1 MARLPQAFI
10 DQVLDRTDIVDVVDR
25 RVKLKKAGKNY
36 SACCP
41 FHQEKTPSFSVNPEK
56 QFFYCF
62 GCGAGGN
69 ALGFIMDYER
79 MEFREAIE
87 SLAQAAGIDL
97 PAEDVDSAPQVDH
110 QKPLYESMERA
121 TKLYEGFL
129 RQHKDRGRVVDYLKR
144 RGLSGEIARDFRLG
158 FAPEGWDNLMQTLTD
173 EVSVS
178 NALTAGLLIE
188 NDKGRKYDRFRDRVI
203 FPIVNQRGKVIAM
216 GGRVLGDGKPKY
228 LNSPETP
235 LFSKSHELYG
245 LHHVRKF
252 AKNLNRIVVVEG
264 YMDVIA
270 LAQFGIHYAV
280 ATLGT
285 SVGKPHLELLFRR
298 VEQVVF
304 CFDGDEAGRKAAFRG
319 MEASLPMMEDGR
331 QVKFLFLPEGEDP
344 DTVVRSKG
352 AKHLEHMFDTAA
364 PLEQFLFEQ
373 MGEGI
378 DLTTMDGKARLSK
391 LVAPYINQIPD
402 GVYKTLLFKSLAE
415 RTDMDVESLR
425 RLREVQE
432 TPNHSEPNLQPYSDM
447 APPPVD
453 DDYDG
458 HSQFENGPPSDYD
471 ETTPYVDTGEA
482 GDRDFGF
489 DSGFNDGVLM
499 RALGLIALHPPAALL
514 VADEML
520 PDSSDKAANL
530 LREVVALVR
539 ETPDMSTAALLGYWT
554 NTVEGDALSEA
565 AAKEVIDTENEIN
578 EHLVAI
584 LNKLSRDRRVNLLR
598 TRAHE
603 LKSAPYTELSNE
615 QKRELVTLMTEM
627 RQLSGRD

>member
-1 MARLPQAFI
+1 MARLQQAFI
-10 DQVLDRTDIVDVVDR
+10 DQILDRTDIVDVVDR

-56 QFFYCF
+56 QFYYCF

-87 SLAQAAGIDL
+87 SLAQAAGIDM
-97 PAEDVDSAPQVDH
+97 PAEEVDSAPQVDN

-144 RGLSGEIARDFRLG
+144 RGLSGEVARDFRLG
-158 FAPEGWDNLMQTLTD
+158 FAPEGWDNLMQTLPD
-173 EVSVS
+173 EASVGH
-178 NALTAGLLIE
+178 ALTAGLLIE

-245 LHHVRKF
+245 LHHIRKF
-252 AKNLNRIVVVEG
+252 AKNLSRIVVVEG

-285 SVGKPHLELLFRR
+285 SVGKPHLDLLFRR

-304 CFDGDEAGRKAAFRG
+304 CFDGDDAGRKAAFRG
-319 MEASLPMMEDGR
+319 MEAALPMMEDGR

-352 AKHLEHMFDTAA
+352 APHLEHMFDTAA

-373 MGEGI
+373 MGAGI

-432 TPNHSEPNLQPYSDM
+432 TPSNSESSHNDYSDM
-447 APPPVD
+447 SPPTKE
-453 DDYDG
+453 DDYA
-458 HSQFENGPPSDYD
+458 QFGNAPLSDHDEANPYD
-471 ETTPYVDTGEA
+471 DMTQVAEI
-482 GDRDFGF
+482 
-489 DSGFNDGVLM
+489 DSGFNDGVVM

-514 VADEML
+514 VSDEVI
-520 PDSSDKAANL
+520 PDSSDRTASL
-530 LREVVALVR
+530 LREVVSLVR
-539 ETPDMSTAALLGYWT
+539 ETPEMSTAALLGYWT
-554 NTVEGDALSEA
+554 NTDEGEALSAA
-565 AAKEVIDTENEIN
+565 AAKEVIDTESEIN
-578 EHLVAI
+578 EHLLAI
-584 LNKLSRDRRVNLLR
+584 LNKLSRDRRADLLR

-603 LKSAPYTELSNE
+603 LKAVPYTELNNE
-615 QKRELVTLMTEM
+615 QKRELVTLMTEI
-627 RQLSGRD
+627 RQLTGRD

>member
-41 FHQEKTPSFSVNPEK
+41 FHQEKTPSFSVNPDK
-56 QFFYCF
+56 QFYYCF

-69 ALGFIMDYER
+69 ALGFIMEYER
-79 MEFREAIE
+79 MDFREAIE
-87 SLAQAAGIDL
+87 LLAHSAGIEMPPEEADN
-97 PAEDVDSAPQVDH
+97 APQVDN

-129 RQHKDRGRVVDYLKR
+129 RQHKDRKSVVDYLKH

-158 FAPEGWDNLMQTLTD
+158 FAPEGWDNLMQTLAD
-173 EVSVS
+173 EESIEH
-178 NALTAGLLIE
+178 ALTVGLLIE

-216 GGRVLGDGKPKY
+216 GGRVLGDSKPKY

-245 LHHVRKF
+245 LHHIRKF
-252 AKNLNRIVVVEG
+252 AKNLSRIVVVEG

-285 SVGKPHLELLFRR
+285 SVGKPHLEALFRR

-319 MEASLPMMEDGR
+319 MEAALPMMEDGR
-331 QVKFLFLPEGEDP
+331 GVKFLFLPEGEDP
-344 DTVVRSKG
+344 DTVVRNKG
-352 AKHLEHMFDTAA
+352 PQHLEHLFDTAA
-364 PLEQFLFEQ
+364 PLETFLFEQ
-373 MGEGI
+373 MGLGI
-378 DLTTMDGKARLSK
+378 DLATMDGKARLSK
-391 LVAPYINQIPD
+391 LVAPYLNQIPD
-402 GVYKTLLFKSLAE
+402 GVFKTLLFKSLAE
-415 RTDMDVESLR
+415 RTDMDVDSLR

-432 TPNHSEPNLQPYSDM
+432 KPESTAPDFHDESDG
-447 APPPVD
+447 APPHFE
-453 DDYDG
+453 DDYD
-458 HSQFENGPPSDYD
+458 QFTEGFQ
-471 ETTPYVDTGEA
+471 DTGA
-482 GDRDFGF
+482 HADSSTSRPP
-489 DSGFNDGVLM
+489 DSGFSDSVLM

-520 PDSSDKAANL
+520 PNNSDRTANL
-530 LREVVALVR
+530 LRDVVALVQ

-554 NTVEGDALSEA
+554 NTEEGEALSAA
-565 AAKEVIDTENEIN
+565 AAKEVIDTEQAIN
-578 EHLVAI
+578 EHLVAL
-584 LNKLSRDRRVNLLR
+584 LNKLSRDRRVALLR

-603 LKSAPYTELSNE
+603 LKSVSYTELNNE
-615 QKRELVTLMTEM
+615 QKRELVTLTTEI

>member
-56 QFFYCF
+56 QFYYCF

-97 PAEDVDSAPQVDH
+97 PAEEVDNAPQVDH

-129 RQHKDRGRVVDYLKR
+129 RQHKDRGRVVEYLKN

-173 EVSVS
+173 EDSVGH
-178 NALTAGLLIE
+178 ALTAGLLIE

-245 LHHVRKF
+245 LHHIRKF
-252 AKNLNRIVVVEG
+252 AKNLSRIVVVEG

-319 MEASLPMMEDGR
+319 MEAALPMMEDGR

-352 AKHLEHMFDTAA
+352 AQHLEHMFDTAA

-373 MGEGI
+373 MGAGI

-432 TPNHSEPNLQPYSDM
+432 TPNNAEPASQPYTDM
-447 APPPVD
+447 APPPD
-453 DDYDG
+453 DDEY
-458 HSQFENGPPSDYD
+458 SQFGSVPPGDYD
-471 ETTPYVDTGEA
+471 DADPYAAMA
-482 GDRDFGF
+482 GAADI
-489 DSGFNDGVLM
+489 DSGFDTGFSDGVLM

-520 PDSSDKAANL
+520 PDSSDRTANL
-530 LREVVALVR
+530 LREVVTLVR

-554 NTVEGDALSEA
+554 NTDEGEALSAA

-603 LKSAPYTELSNE
+603 LKSVPYTELSNE
-615 QKRELVTLMTEM
+615 QKRELVSLTTEI

>member
-1 MARLPQAFI
+1 MARLSQAFI

-56 QFFYCF
+56 QFYYCF

-69 ALGFIMDYER
+69 ALGFVMDYER
-79 MEFREAIE
+79 IEFREAIE
-87 SLAQAAGIDL
+87 LLAHAAGIEM
-97 PAEDVDSAPQVDH
+97 PAEEIDAPQVDH
-110 QKPLYESMERA
+110 QKPLYEAMERA

-144 RGLSGEIARDFRLG
+144 RGLSGEVARDFRLG
-158 FAPEGWDNLMQTLTD
+158 FAPEGWDNFMQTLSG
-173 EVSVS
+173 EESIGHAV
-178 NALTAGLLIE
+178 TAGLLIE

-245 LHHVRKF
+245 LHHIRKF
-252 AKNLNRIVVVEG
+252 AKNLSRIVVVEG

-319 MEASLPMMEDGR
+319 MEAALPMMEDGR

-352 AKHLEHMFDTAA
+352 AQHLEHMFDTAA
-364 PLEQFLFEQ
+364 PLEQFVFEQ
-373 MGEGI
+373 MSADI

-432 TPNHSEPNLQPYSDM
+432 VSSSSMTDPHSYNEIEPQP
-447 APPPVD
+447 
-453 DDYDG
+453 DDY
-458 HSQFENGPPSDYD
+458 HQFESDSAGNYD
-471 ETTPYVDTGEA
+471 DIDPHTGTANTPRMET
-482 GDRDFGF
+482 GF
-489 DSGFNDGVLM
+489 DDSVLM

-520 PDSSDKAANL
+520 PESSDRTGNL
-530 LREVVALVR
+530 LREVVALVK

-554 NTVEGDALSEA
+554 NTDEGEALSAA

-598 TRAHE
+598 KRAHE
-603 LKSAPYTELSNE
+603 LKSVSYTDLTSE
-615 QKRELVTLMTEM
+615 QKRELVSLTAEI

>member
-1 MARLPQAFI
+1 MARLQQAFI
-10 DQVLDRTDIVDVVDR
+10 DQILDRTDIVDVVDR

-56 QFFYCF
+56 QFYYCF

-87 SLAQAAGIDL
+87 SLAQAAGIDM
-97 PAEDVDSAPQVDH
+97 PAEEVDSAPQVDN

-144 RGLSGEIARDFRLG
+144 RGLSGEVARDFRLG
-158 FAPEGWDNLMQTLTD
+158 FAPEGWDNLMQTLPD
-173 EVSVS
+173 EASVGH
-178 NALTAGLLIE
+178 ALTAGLLIE

-203 FPIVNQRGKVIAM
+203 FPIINQRGKVIAM

-245 LHHVRKF
+245 LHHIRKF
-252 AKNLNRIVVVEG
+252 AKNLSRIVVVEG

-319 MEASLPMMEDGR
+319 MEAALPMMEDGR

-352 AKHLEHMFDTAA
+352 APHLEHMFDTAA

-373 MGEGI
+373 MGAGI

-432 TPNHSEPNLQPYSDM
+432 TPSTSESSRNDYSDM
-447 APPPVD
+447 SPPPKE
-453 DDYDG
+453 DDYG
-458 HSQFENGPPSDYD
+458 QFGNGPLSDHDEANPYD
-471 ETTPYVDTGEA
+471 DMAQVAEI
-482 GDRDFGF
+482 

-514 VADEML
+514 VADEVI
-520 PDSSDKAANL
+520 PDSSDRTASL
-530 LREVVALVR
+530 LRQVVSLVR
-539 ETPDMSTAALLGYWT
+539 ETPEMSTAALLGYWT
-554 NTVEGDALSEA
+554 NTDEGVALSAA
-565 AAKEVIDTENEIN
+565 AAKEVIDTESEIN
-578 EHLVAI
+578 EHLLAI
-584 LNKLSRDRRVNLLR
+584 LNKLSRDRRANLLR

-603 LKSAPYTELSNE
+603 LKAVPYTELDNE
-615 QKRELVTLMTEM
+615 QKRELVTLMTEI

>member
-56 QFFYCF
+56 QFYYCF

-69 ALGFIMDYER
+69 ALGFVMDYER
-79 MEFREAIE
+79 IEFREAIE
-87 SLAQAAGIDL
+87 LLAHAAGIEM
-97 PAEDVDSAPQVDH
+97 PAEEIDAPQLDP
-110 QKPLYESMERA
+110 QKPLYEAMERA

-144 RGLSGEIARDFRLG
+144 RGLSGEVARDFRLG
-158 FAPEGWDNLMQTLTD
+158 FAPEGWDNFMQTLSG
-173 EVSVS
+173 EESIGHAV
-178 NALTAGLLIE
+178 TAGLLIE

-245 LHHVRKF
+245 LHHIRKF
-252 AKNLNRIVVVEG
+252 AKNLSRIVVVEG

-319 MEASLPMMEDGR
+319 MEAALPMMEDGR

-352 AKHLEHMFDTAA
+352 AQHLEHMFDTAA
-364 PLEQFLFEQ
+364 PLEQFVFEQ
-373 MGEGI
+373 MSADI

-432 TPNHSEPNLQPYSDM
+432 VSSSSMTDPHSYNEIEPQP
-447 APPPVD
+447 
-453 DDYDG
+453 DDY
-458 HSQFENGPPSDYD
+458 HQFESDSAGNYD
-471 ETTPYVDTGEA
+471 DIDPHTGTANTPRMET
-482 GDRDFGF
+482 GF
-489 DSGFNDGVLM
+489 DDSVLM

-520 PDSSDKAANL
+520 PESSDRTGNL
-530 LREVVALVR
+530 LREVVALVK

-554 NTVEGDALSEA
+554 NTDEGEALSAA

-603 LKSAPYTELSNE
+603 LKSVSYTDLTSE
-615 QKRELVTLMTEM
+615 QKRELVSLTAEI

>member
-1 MARLPQAFI
+1 MARLQQAFI
-10 DQVLDRTDIVDVVDR
+10 DQILDRTDIVDVVDR

-56 QFFYCF
+56 QFYYCF

-87 SLAQAAGIDL
+87 SLAQAAGIDM
-97 PAEDVDSAPQVDH
+97 PAEEVDSAPQVDN

-144 RGLSGEIARDFRLG
+144 RGLSGEVARDFRLG
-158 FAPEGWDNLMQTLTD
+158 FAPEGWDNLMQTLPD
-173 EVSVS
+173 EASVGH
-178 NALTAGLLIE
+178 ALTAGLLIE

-245 LHHVRKF
+245 LHHIRKF
-252 AKNLNRIVVVEG
+252 AKNLSRIVVVEG

-304 CFDGDEAGRKAAFRG
+304 CFDGDDAGRKAAFRG
-319 MEASLPMMEDGR
+319 MEAALPMMEDGR

-352 AKHLEHMFDTAA
+352 APHLEHMFDTAA

-373 MGEGI
+373 MGAGI

-432 TPNHSEPNLQPYSDM
+432 TPSTSESSRNDYSDM
-447 APPPVD
+447 SPPPKE
-453 DDYDG
+453 DDYG
-458 HSQFENGPPSDYD
+458 QFGNGPLSDHDEANPYD
-471 ETTPYVDTGEA
+471 DMAQVAEI
-482 GDRDFGF
+482 

-514 VADEML
+514 VADEVI
-520 PDSSDKAANL
+520 PDSSDRTASL
-530 LREVVALVR
+530 LRQVVSLVR
-539 ETPDMSTAALLGYWT
+539 ETPEMSTAALLGYWT
-554 NTVEGDALSEA
+554 NTDEGVALSAA
-565 AAKEVIDTENEIN
+565 AAKEVIDTESEIN
-578 EHLVAI
+578 EHLLAI
-584 LNKLSRDRRVNLLR
+584 LNKLSRDRRANLLR

-603 LKSAPYTELSNE
+603 LKAVPYTELDNE
-615 QKRELVTLMTEM
+615 QKRELVTLMTEI

>member
-1 MARLPQAFI
+1 
-10 DQVLDRTDIVDVVDR
+10 
-25 RVKLKKAGKNY
+25 
-36 SACCP
+36 
-41 FHQEKTPSFSVNPEK
+41 
-56 QFFYCF
+56 
-62 GCGAGGN
+62 
-69 ALGFIMDYER
+69 
-79 MEFREAIE
+79 
-87 SLAQAAGIDL
+87 
-97 PAEDVDSAPQVDH
+97 
-110 QKPLYESMERA
+110 
-121 TKLYEGFL
+121 
-129 RQHKDRGRVVDYLKR
+129 
-144 RGLSGEIARDFRLG
+144 
-158 FAPEGWDNLMQTLTD
+158 
-173 EVSVS
+173 
-178 NALTAGLLIE
+178 
-188 NDKGRKYDRFRDRVI
+188 
-203 FPIVNQRGKVIAM
+203 
-216 GGRVLGDGKPKY
+216 
-228 LNSPETP
+228 
-235 LFSKSHELYG
+235 
-245 LHHVRKF
+245 
-252 AKNLNRIVVVEG
+252 
-264 YMDVIA
+264 
-270 LAQFGIHYAV
+270 
-280 ATLGT
+280 
-285 SVGKPHLELLFRR
+285 
-298 VEQVVF
+298 
-304 CFDGDEAGRKAAFRG
+304 
-319 MEASLPMMEDGR
+319 
-331 QVKFLFLPEGEDP
+331 
-344 DTVVRSKG
+344 
-352 AKHLEHMFDTAA
+352 MFDTAA

-432 TPNHSEPNLQPYSDM
+432 TPNHSEPNPQPYSDM

-458 HSQFENGPPSDYD
+458 HSQFENGPPTDYD
-471 ETTPYVDTGEA
+471 DTNPYDDMAEA
-482 GDRDFGF
+482 SDRDLGF

-514 VADEML
+514 VADDML

-554 NTVEGDALSEA
+554 NTVEGEALSEA

>member
-56 QFFYCF
+56 QFYYCF

-97 PAEDVDSAPQVDH
+97 PAEEVDNAPQIDH

-129 RQHKDRGRVVDYLKR
+129 RQHKDRGRVVDYLKS

-173 EVSVS
+173 EDSVGH
-178 NALTAGLLIE
+178 ALTAGLLIE

-245 LHHVRKF
+245 LHHIRKF
-252 AKNLNRIVVVEG
+252 AKNLTRIVVVEG

-319 MEASLPMMEDGR
+319 MEAALPMMEDGR

-352 AKHLEHMFDTAA
+352 AQHLEHMFDTAA

-373 MGEGI
+373 MGDGI

-432 TPNHSEPNLQPYSDM
+432 TPSNSEPDPQSYSDM
-447 APPPVD
+447 APPPD
-453 DDYDG
+453 DHEYGQFGGGVPSTYDDG
-458 HSQFENGPPSDYD
+458 YSYTDIAEPAEVES
-471 ETTPYVDTGEA
+471 
-482 GDRDFGF
+482 GF
-489 DSGFNDGVLM
+489 DAGFSDGVLM

-520 PDSSDKAANL
+520 PDDSDRTANL

-554 NTVEGDALSEA
+554 NTDEGEALSAA

-598 TRAHE
+598 TRAQE
-603 LKSAPYTELSNE
+603 LKSVPYTELSNE
-615 QKRELVTLMTEM
+615 QKRELVSLTTEI

>member
-41 FHQEKTPSFSVNPEK
+41 FHQEKTPSFSVNPDK
-56 QFFYCF
+56 QFYYCF

-69 ALGFIMDYER
+69 ALGFMMEYER
-79 MEFREAIE
+79 MDFREAIE
-87 SLAQAAGIDL
+87 LLAHSAGIEMPPEEADN
-97 PAEDVDSAPQVDH
+97 APQVDN

-129 RQHKDRGRVVDYLKR
+129 RQHKDRKSVVDYLKR

-158 FAPEGWDNLMQTLTD
+158 FAPEGWDNLMQTLAD
-173 EVSVS
+173 EESIEH
-178 NALTAGLLIE
+178 ALTVGLLIE

-245 LHHVRKF
+245 LHHIRKF
-252 AKNLNRIVVVEG
+252 AKNLSRIVVVEG

-285 SVGKPHLELLFRR
+285 SVGKPHLEALFRR

-319 MEASLPMMEDGR
+319 MEAALPMMEDGR
-331 QVKFLFLPEGEDP
+331 GVKFLFLPEGEDP
-344 DTVVRSKG
+344 DTVVRNKG
-352 AKHLEHMFDTAA
+352 PQHLEHLFNTAA
-364 PLEQFLFEQ
+364 PLETFLFEQ
-373 MGEGI
+373 MGLGI
-378 DLTTMDGKARLSK
+378 DLATMDGKARLSK
-391 LVAPYINQIPD
+391 LVAPYLNQIPD
-402 GVYKTLLFKSLAE
+402 GVFKTLLFKSLAE
-415 RTDMDVESLR
+415 RTDMDVDSLR

-432 TPNHSEPNLQPYSDM
+432 KPESMAHDFHEESDG
-447 APPPVD
+447 APPHFE
-453 DDYDG
+453 DDYD
-458 HSQFENGPPSDYD
+458 QFSEDFQ
-471 ETTPYVDTGEA
+471 DTGA
-482 GDRDFGF
+482 HADSSTSRPPDLGF
-489 DSGFNDGVLM
+489 SDNVLM

-520 PDSSDKAANL
+520 PDNSDRTANL
-530 LREVVALVR
+530 LRDVVALVQ

-554 NTVEGDALSEA
+554 NTEEGEALSAA
-565 AAKEVIDTENEIN
+565 AAKEVIDTEEAIN
-578 EHLVAI
+578 EHLVAL
-584 LNKLSRDRRVNLLR
+584 LNKLSRDRRVALLR
-598 TRAHE
+598 IRAHE
-603 LKSAPYTELSNE
+603 LKSVSYTELNNE
-615 QKRELVTLMTEM
+615 QKRELVTLTTEI

>member
-56 QFFYCF
+56 QFYYCF

-87 SLAQAAGIDL
+87 SLAHAAGIDL
-97 PAEDVDSAPQVDH
+97 PAEDVDNAPQVDH

-129 RQHKDRGRVVDYLKR
+129 RQHKDRGRVVEYLKN

-173 EVSVS
+173 EDSVGH
-178 NALTAGLLIE
+178 ALTAGLLIE

-245 LHHVRKF
+245 LHHIRKF
-252 AKNLNRIVVVEG
+252 AKNLSRIVVVEG

-319 MEASLPMMEDGR
+319 MEAALPMMEDGR

-352 AKHLEHMFDTAA
+352 AQHLEHMFDTAA

-373 MGEGI
+373 MGTGI

-425 RLREVQE
+425 RLREIQE
-432 TPNHSEPNLQPYSDM
+432 TPNNAEQGSQPYTDM
-447 APPPVD
+447 ASPPD
-453 DDYDG
+453 EDEYG
-458 HSQFENGPPSDYD
+458 QFGSIPPSDYD
-471 ETTPYVDTGEA
+471 GADPYAAMA
-482 GDRDFGF
+482 GVADI
-489 DSGFNDGVLM
+489 DSGFDTGFSDGVLM

-520 PDSSDKAANL
+520 PDSSDRTANL
-530 LREVVALVR
+530 LREVVTLVR

-554 NTVEGDALSEA
+554 NTDEGEALSAA
-565 AAKEVIDTENEIN
+565 AAKEVIDTESEIN

-603 LKSAPYTELSNE
+603 LKSVPYTELNNE
-615 QKRELVTLMTEM
+615 QKRELVSLTTEI

>member
-1 MARLPQAFI
+1 MF
-10 DQVLDRTDIVDVVDR
+10 
-25 RVKLKKAGKNY
+25 
-36 SACCP
+36 
-41 FHQEKTPSFSVNPEK
+41 
-56 QFFYCF
+56 CF

-97 PAEDVDSAPQVDH
+97 PAEEVDNAPQVDH

-129 RQHKDRGRVVDYLKR
+129 RQHKDRGRVVEYLKN

-173 EVSVS
+173 EDSVGH
-178 NALTAGLLIE
+178 ALTAGLLIE

-245 LHHVRKF
+245 LHHIRKF
-252 AKNLNRIVVVEG
+252 AKNLSRIVVVEG

-319 MEASLPMMEDGR
+319 MEAALPMMEDGR

-352 AKHLEHMFDTAA
+352 AQHLEHMFDTAA

-373 MGEGI
+373 MGTGI
-378 DLTTMDGKARLSK
+378 DLKTMDGKARLSK
-391 LVAPYINQIPD
+391 LVAP
-402 GVYKTLLFKSLAE
+402 
-415 RTDMDVESLR
+415 
-425 RLREVQE
+425 
-432 TPNHSEPNLQPYSDM
+432 
-447 APPPVD
+447 
-453 DDYDG
+453 
-458 HSQFENGPPSDYD
+458 
-471 ETTPYVDTGEA
+471 
-482 GDRDFGF
+482 
-489 DSGFNDGVLM
+489 
-499 RALGLIALHPPAALL
+499 
-514 VADEML
+514 
-520 PDSSDKAANL
+520 
-530 LREVVALVR
+530 
-539 ETPDMSTAALLGYWT
+539 
-554 NTVEGDALSEA
+554 
-565 AAKEVIDTENEIN
+565 
-578 EHLVAI
+578 
-584 LNKLSRDRRVNLLR
+584 
-598 TRAHE
+598 
-603 LKSAPYTELSNE
+603 
-615 QKRELVTLMTEM
+615 
-627 RQLSGRD
+627 

>member
-56 QFFYCF
+56 QFYYCF

-69 ALGFIMDYER
+69 ALGFVMDYER
-79 MEFREAIE
+79 IEFREAIE
-87 SLAQAAGIDL
+87 LLAHAAGIEM
-97 PAEDVDSAPQVDH
+97 PAEEIDAPQVDH
-110 QKPLYESMERA
+110 QKPLYEAMERA

-144 RGLSGEIARDFRLG
+144 RGLSGEVARDFRLG
-158 FAPEGWDNLMQTLTD
+158 FAPEGWDNFIQTLSG
-173 EVSVS
+173 EESIGHAV
-178 NALTAGLLIE
+178 TAGLLIE

-245 LHHVRKF
+245 LHHIRKF
-252 AKNLNRIVVVEG
+252 AKNLSRIVVVEG

-319 MEASLPMMEDGR
+319 MEAALPMMEDGR

-352 AKHLEHMFDTAA
+352 AQHLEHMFDTAA
-364 PLEQFLFEQ
+364 PLEQFVFEQ
-373 MGEGI
+373 MSADI

-432 TPNHSEPNLQPYSDM
+432 VSSSSMTDPHSYNEIEPQP
-447 APPPVD
+447 
-453 DDYDG
+453 DDY
-458 HSQFENGPPSDYD
+458 HQFESDSAGNYD
-471 ETTPYVDTGEA
+471 DIDPHTGTANTPRMET
-482 GDRDFGF
+482 GF
-489 DSGFNDGVLM
+489 DDSVLM

-520 PDSSDKAANL
+520 PESSDRTGNL
-530 LREVVALVR
+530 LREVVALVK

-554 NTVEGDALSEA
+554 NTDEGEALSAA

-603 LKSAPYTELSNE
+603 LKSVSYTDLTSE
-615 QKRELVTLMTEM
+615 QKRELVSLTAEI

>member
-41 FHQEKTPSFSVNPEK
+41 FHQEKTPSFSVNPDK
-56 QFFYCF
+56 QFYYCF

-69 ALGFIMDYER
+69 ALGFIMEYER
-79 MEFREAIE
+79 MDFREAIE
-87 SLAQAAGIDL
+87 LLAHSAGIEMPPEEADN
-97 PAEDVDSAPQVDH
+97 APQVDN

-129 RQHKDRGRVVDYLKR
+129 RQHKDRKSVVDYLKH

-158 FAPEGWDNLMQTLTD
+158 FAPEGWDNLMQTLAD
-173 EVSVS
+173 EESIEH
-178 NALTAGLLIE
+178 ALTVGLLIE

-245 LHHVRKF
+245 LHHIRKF
-252 AKNLNRIVVVEG
+252 AKNLSRIVVVEG

-285 SVGKPHLELLFRR
+285 SVGKPHLEALFRR

-319 MEASLPMMEDGR
+319 MEAALPMMEDGR
-331 QVKFLFLPEGEDP
+331 GVKFLFLPEGEDP
-344 DTVVRSKG
+344 DTVVRNKG
-352 AKHLEHMFDTAA
+352 PQHLEHLFDTAA
-364 PLEQFLFEQ
+364 PLETFLFEQ
-373 MGEGI
+373 MGLGI
-378 DLTTMDGKARLSK
+378 DLATMDGKARLSK
-391 LVAPYINQIPD
+391 LVAPYLNQIPD
-402 GVYKTLLFKSLAE
+402 GVFKTLLFKSLAE
-415 RTDMDVESLR
+415 RTDMDVDSLR

-432 TPNHSEPNLQPYSDM
+432 KPESTAPDFHDESDG
-447 APPPVD
+447 APPHFE
-453 DDYDG
+453 DDYD
-458 HSQFENGPPSDYD
+458 QFTEGFQDAGAHADSSTSRPP
-471 ETTPYVDTGEA
+471 
-482 GDRDFGF
+482 
-489 DSGFNDGVLM
+489 DSGFSDSVLM

-520 PDSSDKAANL
+520 PNNSDRTANL
-530 LREVVALVR
+530 LRDVVALVQ

-554 NTVEGDALSEA
+554 NTEEGEALSAA
-565 AAKEVIDTENEIN
+565 AAKEVIDTEQAIN
-578 EHLVAI
+578 EHLVAL
-584 LNKLSRDRRVNLLR
+584 LNKLSRDRRVALLR

-603 LKSAPYTELSNE
+603 LKSVSYIELNNE
-615 QKRELVTLMTEM
+615 QKRELVSLTTEI